1 MLSTKNISF
10 TCSPNVE
17 TLASL
22 IIKLLSS
29 PSHIE
34 DNKPGLS
41 RALTSIVT
49 ELFLLHTSTSNTL
62 EVFV

>member
-22 IIKLLSS
+22 IIRLLSS
-29 PSHIE
+29 ITSHIE

-49 ELFLLHTSTSNTL
+49 ELFLL
-62 EVFV
+62 